1 MLAEANTLLEI
12 FKFQAPMGAE
22 PPPLGPIYSIC
33 EFKSSTE
40 LLFEIIVLLNVLN
53 L

>member
-22 PPPLGPIYSIC
+22 PPPPWA
-33 EFKSSTE
+33 K
-40 LLFEIIVLLNVLN
+40 LLYM
-53 L
+53 